1 MFDTRYSKHK
11 HGSLLHFHVL
21 APIQPPR
28 HNLDIDKF
36 SSFESKPFRIEFCYK
51 PNITLTKLINSLVI
65 MLRKGYRTIKKHAIL
80 LAWERYNIIF
90 SRLFFQVF
98 QSIYEVDPNIVY
110 LGELYKFCSGCIV
123 NF

>member
-1 MFDTRYSKHK
+1 MFDKRYSKHK

-51 PNITLTKLINSLVI
+51 SNITLTKLINSLVI

-90 SRLFFQVF
+90 FRLFFQVF
-98 QSIYEVDPNIVY
+98 QTIYEVDPNVPY
-110 LGELYKFCSGCIV
+110 LVKLFKFRSWKII